1 MLPAKGYMHPDSMVS
16 NATGG
21 VLLPQKN
28 PLTEGGKYNL
38 DIYINLNTSS
48 IMFIRVF
55 ISHIIFVSL

>member
-16 NATGG
+16 NTTGG
-21 VLLPQKN
+21 VLLLQKN